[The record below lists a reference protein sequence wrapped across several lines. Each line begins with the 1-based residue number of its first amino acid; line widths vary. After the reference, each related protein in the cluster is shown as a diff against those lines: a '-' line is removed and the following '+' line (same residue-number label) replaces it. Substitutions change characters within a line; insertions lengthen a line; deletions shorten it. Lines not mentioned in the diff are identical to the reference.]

1 MTQEEKE
8 LRIKELEASKT
19 KTENFIDVAKSAEE
33 LADATMD
40 FFLKMHKA
48 VVNHSDPGETAK
60 MFSEG
65 MTSITAL
72 AMSTK
77 LSSSMAV
84 KLEGLQMEIIDA
96 QLKNLGVGALMDAK
110 DKNEDNNPIAN

>member
-40 FFLKMHKA
+40 FFLKMNRA
-48 VVNHSDPGETAK
+48 IVNHEDPGTTAK
-60 MFSEG
+60 FFSEG
-65 MTSITAL
+65 VTTITAL

-84 KLEGLQMEIIDA
+84 KLEGIHLDIINA
-96 QLKNLGVGALMDAK
+96 QLKSLGVGALMDAR
-110 DKNEDNNPIAN
+110 DKSDDNPIAN

>member
-33 LADATMD
+33 LADATME

-48 VVNHSDPGETAK
+48 VTNHEDPSATAK
-60 MFSEG
+60 LFSEG
-65 MTSITAL
+65 MTNITAL

-84 KLEGLQMEIIDA
+84 KLKGLQLDIIDA
-96 QLKNLGVGALMDAK
+96 QIKRLGAESE
-110 DKNEDNNPIAN
+110 DKNPITN

>member
-40 FFLKMHKA
+40 FFIKMNRA
-48 VVNHSDPGETAK
+48 VVNHEDPDKTAK
-60 MFSEG
+60 LFSEG
-65 MTSITAL
+65 MTTITAL

-77 LSSSMAV
+77 LSSSMTV
-84 KLEGLQMEIIDA
+84 KLERIQLDIIDA
-96 QLKNLGVGALMDAK
+96 QLKNLGVGALMDVR
-110 DKNEDNNPIAN
+110 DKSDDNPIAN

>member
-40 FFLKMHKA
+40 FFFKMNKA
-48 VVNHSDPGETAK
+48 VVNHEDPATTAK
-60 MFSEG
+60 FFSEG
-65 MTSITAL
+65 MTTITAL

-84 KLEGLQMEIIDA
+84 KLEGIQLDIIDA
-96 QLKNLGVGALMDAK
+96 QLKNLGVGMLMDAREK
-110 DKNEDNNPIAN
+110 SDDNNPIAN

>member
-19 KTENFIDVAKSAEE
+19 KTENFIEVAKQAEE

-40 FFLKMHKA
+40 FFMKMHQA
-48 VVNHSDPGETAK
+48 VINKEDPGATAK
-60 MFSEG
+60 IFHEG
-65 MTSITAL
+65 MTTITAL

-84 KLEGLQMEIIDA
+84 KLEGIQLDIIDA
-96 QLKNLGVGALMDAK
+96 QLKNLGVGVMADAR
-110 DKNEDNNPIAN
+110 DKSDDNNTIAS

>member
-40 FFLKMHKA
+40 FFLKMNRA
-48 VVNHSDPGETAK
+48 VVNHEDPSTTAK
-60 MFSEG
+60 LFSEG
-65 MTSITAL
+65 MTTITDL

-84 KLEGLQMEIIDA
+84 KLEGIQLDIINA
-96 QLKNLGVGALMDAK
+96 QLKQIGVGALMDAR
-110 DKNEDNNPIAN
+110 DKNDDNSPIAS

>member
-8 LRIKELEASKT
+8 QRIRELESSRT

-40 FFLKMHKA
+40 FFLKMNRA
-48 VVNHSDPGETAK
+48 VVNHEDPGTTAK
-60 MFSEG
+60 FFSEG
-65 MTSITAL
+65 MTTITAL

-84 KLEGLQMEIIDA
+84 KLEGIQLDIIDA
-96 QLKNLGVGALMDAK
+96 QLKNLGVGALMDAR
-110 DKNEDNNPIAN
+110 DKSDDNNPIAN

>member
-40 FFLKMHKA
+40 FFIKMNRA
-48 VVNHSDPGETAK
+48 VVNHEDPDKTAK
-60 MFSEG
+60 LLSEG
-65 MTSITAL
+65 MTTITAL

-77 LSSSMAV
+77 LSSSMTV
-84 KLEGLQMEIIDA
+84 KLEGIQLDIIDA
-96 QLKNLGVGALMDAK
+96 KLKNLGVGALMDVR
-110 DKNEDNNPIAN
+110 DKSDDNPIAN